1 MATFRFNPTVVVF
14 IVFSLAC
21 MSREGTPE
29 AAPAS
34 PGEASTQQTQI
45 EHVTPRR
52 DFVGKTPTVLE
63 WTAVAGADA
72 YALTVE
78 NEIEIVVFEREGLAT
93 NSMPWPKDVKVDP
106 GTYYWRIVAIKGDR
120 LVGDSGR
127 AAFVVRE

>member
-1 MATFRFNPTVVVF
+1 MATFRFNPTILF

-21 MSREGTPE
+21 ISREGTPE

-34 PGEASTQQTQI
+34 AADANSQQTQI

-52 DFVGKTPTVLE
+52 DFVGKTPSVLE

-78 NEIEIVVFEREGLAT
+78 NEIEIVVFEREGLTT

-106 GTYYWRIVAIKGDR
+106 GTYYWRIVAMKGAR